1 MTKSQRGA
9 GKAPT
14 PKRGTTA
21 PTEEY
26 YRAHG
31 YRRLQVR
38 LPVATLR
45 QLEQLAKARH
55 SARVTVLCDLIEAAN
70 PAPSVQKGKP

>member
-1 MTKSQRGA
+1 MSKPQSGGA
-9 GKAPT
+9 TVSPR
-14 PKRGTTA
+14 RGTAA

-38 LPVATLR
+38 LPAATLR
-45 QLEQLAKARH
+45 QLEQLAKARGM
-55 SARVTVLCDLIEAAN
+55 ARVTVLCDLIQEA
-70 PAPSVQKGKP
+70 SK

>member
-1 MTKSQRGA
+1 MSKPRRGA
-9 GKAPT
+9 GKAPA
-14 PKRGTTA
+14 PKRGTAA
-21 PTEEY
+21 PSEEY

-38 LPVATLR
+38 LPAATLR

-55 SARVTVLCDLIEAAN
+55 SARVTVLCDLIAEAN

>member
-1 MTKSQRGA
+1 MSK
-9 GKAPT
+9 
-14 PKRGTTA
+14 PKRGAAA

-38 LPVATLR
+38 LPAATLR
-45 QLEQLAKARH
+45 QLEQLAKARGM
-55 SARVTVLCDLIEAAN
+55 ARVTVLCDLIQEA
-70 PAPSVQKGKP
+70 SK